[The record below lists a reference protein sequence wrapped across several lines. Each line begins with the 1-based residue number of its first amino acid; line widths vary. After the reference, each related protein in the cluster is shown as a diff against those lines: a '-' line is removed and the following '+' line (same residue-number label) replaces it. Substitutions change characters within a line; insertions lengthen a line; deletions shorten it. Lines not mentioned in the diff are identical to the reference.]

1 MKTETVNGK
10 SYKVTESNTWYNEK
24 TPDKVINILERA
36 RYRGSRIQ
44 LFYGNT
50 ETGKNW
56 NEENDTIGTIGKS
69 NGTVKIPLLIATKRS
84 TGGGAIST
92 DCIIG
97 IKQGKTI
104 LYKAENFVENVY
116 TIVDS
121 DLQGYAKNT
130 LIDGEIYGRHKT
142 ELSAKRLIA
151 KLKFNP

>member
-24 TPDKVINILERA
+24 TPDKVIDILERA
-36 RYRGSRIQ
+36 RYRGDKIQ
-44 LFYGNT
+44 LFFGDIK
-50 ETGKNW
+50 TGKNW

-84 TGGGAIST
+84 RGGGAIST

-151 KLKFNP
+151 KLKF